1 MSFSSCDIRSYDE
14 RWRGSD
20 GSSVSFLCVMMEVLL
35 TASSEGNGSYQVEAQ
50 IMKVS
55 VSWSGGVLRSRAGLY
70 VPGGSA
76 TPTTMLGVSNSMGP
90 VKHLSSPVL
99 LEIIVVSQM
108 KV

>member
-1 MSFSSCDIRSYDE
+1 
-14 RWRGSD
+14 
-20 GSSVSFLCVMMEVLL
+20 MMEVLL

-76 TPTTMLGVSNSMGP
+76 TPTTILGGSNSVRS
-90 VKHLSSPVL
+90 VKYWSSPVL
-99 LEIIVVSQM
+99 LEIVVRN
-108 KV
+108 